1 MKIVVNG
8 NETELAPDETLES
21 VVASVATQRRG
32 VAAAV
37 NGEVVPRSM
46 WAGTELADGDRVEV
60 LSAIG
65 GG

>member
-1 MKIVVNG
+1 MNVVING
-8 NETELAPDETLES
+8 DTAEVDARETLEKLVS
-21 VVASVATQRRG
+21 GIAEDRRG

-37 NGEVVPRSM
+37 NGEVIPRSQ
-46 WAGTELADGDRVEV
+46 WSGRKLSEGDRIEV

>member
-1 MKIVVNG
+1 MINGSTAEVSAHETLDKIVSG
-8 NETELAPDETLES
+8 
-21 VVASVATQRRG
+21 VAQDRRG

-37 NGEVVPRSM
+37 NGEIVPRSQWSGM
-46 WAGTELADGDRVEV
+46 ELAEGDRIEV